1 MLEFF
6 QTYSYIGLF
15 LILFTEESGIPLP
28 IPGDIF
34 IALAAG
40 LPNSNYFL
48 IVTTVV
54 ISTLCGSTI
63 LFSLS
68 RKFGHLLITK
78 YGKYIKITP
87 EKVTKIEKWF
97 NKHGGRAIIIC
108 RLIPGLRIV
117 TPIVAGTFRV
127 SYKSFW
133 LNTLIAALIW
143 ANIYFFIGKFFGNIL
158 QLFSNKPF

>member
-15 LILFTEESGIPLP
+15 FILFTEESGIPLP

-40 LPNSNYFL
+40 LPNSNYLL

-54 ISTLCGSTI
+54 LSTLCGSTI

-87 EKVTKIEKWF
+87 EKVAKIEKWF
-97 NKHGGRAIIIC
+97 AKHGGRAIIIG
-108 RLIPGLRIV
+108 RLIPGLRTV

-127 SYKSFW
+127 PYKSFW
-133 LNTLIAALIW
+133 TNTLIAAFIW
-143 ANIYFFIGKFFGNIL
+143 ANIYYLIGRFFGEIVL
-158 QLFSNKPF
+158 TFIK